1 MSYEAE
7 NGETWKW
14 EETDPDELRTVEKH
28 YAIDSDFDFVA
39 VFDLR
44 EDTIMEGGL
53 NIAKTFFVCIVLTL
67 GAIYF
72 T

>member
-1 MSYEAE
+1 MSYEDD
-7 NGETWKW
+7 NGDTIKW
-14 EETDPDELRTVEKH
+14 EDMDPDDLRTTEKH
-28 YAIDSDFDFVA
+28 YAIEDDFVA

-44 EDTIMEGGL
+44 EDTRLEGGL

-67 GAIYF
+67 GAIFF